1 MKSSRMKNLAR
12 RNPHW
17 ALAKMDGYH
26 YNGIY
31 LWKKSTRGRGV
42 AWPNTPACH
51 VGDRGFKSR
60 RPRQKKHAEIA
71 QVVERWTENPCVPSS
86 TLGLGTIFC
95 GSSSVVERHLAKV
108 RVAGSSPVFRSISWR
123 HGQAAKAEDCKSF
136 IPGSSPGAAS
146 NSIRLWAASSEEERF
161 LDAEEATGSSPVS
174 PTRFFAGP
182 KGPAFFI

>member
-1 MKSSRMKNLAR
+1 MDSCQNARIPLQWYILEGNLYAGSWCSLVKHASLSRWR
-12 RNPHW
+12 SRVQIP
-17 ALAKMDGYH
+17 
-26 YNGIY
+26 
-31 LWKKSTRGRGV
+31 STP
-42 AWPNTPACH
+42 PN
-51 VGDRGFKSR
+51 
-60 RPRQKKHAEIA
+60 HAEIA

-108 RVAGSSPVFRSISWR
+108 RVAGSSPVFRSICWR

-146 NSIRLWAASSEEERF
+146 NITRVWAASSEEERF

-174 PTRFFAGP
+174 PTRVFAGS
-182 KGPAFFI
+182 